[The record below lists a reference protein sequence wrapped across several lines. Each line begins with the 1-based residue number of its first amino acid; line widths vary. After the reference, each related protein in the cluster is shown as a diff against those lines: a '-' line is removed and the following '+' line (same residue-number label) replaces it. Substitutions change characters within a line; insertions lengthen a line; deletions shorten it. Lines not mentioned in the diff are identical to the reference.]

1 MVTAVSPFDFHQPV
15 PSHSAK
21 NARSRFAELVSLDDE
36 QINLAEATLL
46 IAAEEYT
53 RLNIVDDLEKLDRF
67 GDLARE
73 RAAGARDANDV
84 ISALNATL
92 FEELGFHGN
101 RDRYFD
107 ARNSFLNQ
115 VIDRRTGIPI
125 TLTVV
130 YIEVAKRIGFQVQ
143 GVGLPYHFV
152 AKHETDAGDIF
163 IDPFNEGRL
172 LNAAGC
178 AELLAEISGGNDEL
192 RPEHLESVSN
202 KRILARILLNLL
214 GLYKA
219 SDPRRALATI
229 ERLLLINPD
238 YAPHIRLRGMLLASV
253 GDQTNAIA
261 ELERYLALA
270 PDAEDFDE
278 TREQIQSIHL
288 NRVRLN

>member
-1 MVTAVSPFDFHQPV
+1 M
-15 PSHSAK
+15 PSDSAR
-21 NARSRFAELVSLDDE
+21 NARSRFAELVSRRDD

-53 RLNIVDDLEKLDRF
+53 KLNIQDYLEKLDHF

-73 RAAGARDANDV
+73 RAAGAGDANEV
-84 ISALNATL
+84 IMALNSTL
-92 FEELGFHGN
+92 FDDIGFHGN
-101 RDRYFD
+101 RDSYYD
-107 ARNSFLNQ
+107 PRNSFLNQ
-115 VIDRRTGIPI
+115 VIERRTGIPV

-130 YIEVAKRIGFQVQ
+130 YIEVAKRIGVQ
-143 GVGLPYHFV
+143 IHGVGLPYHFV
-152 AKHETDAGDIF
+152 AKHQTEAGDIY

-172 LNAAGC
+172 LKVSGC
-178 AELLAEISGGNDEL
+178 AELLTEISGGKDEL
-192 RPEHLESVSN
+192 KPEHLESVTN

-219 SDPRRALATI
+219 NDPRRALATI

-238 YAPHIRLRGMLLASV
+238 YAPHIRLRGTLLASV

-261 ELERYLALA
+261 ELERYLALV
-270 PDAEDFDE
+270 PDAEDFDA
-278 TREQIQSIHL
+278 TREQIQSIRL